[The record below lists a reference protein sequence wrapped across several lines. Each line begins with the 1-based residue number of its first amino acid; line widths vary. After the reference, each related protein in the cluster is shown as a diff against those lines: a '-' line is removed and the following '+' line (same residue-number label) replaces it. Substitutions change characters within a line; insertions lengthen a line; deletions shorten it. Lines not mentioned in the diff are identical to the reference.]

1 MFLFGNKEEKK
12 VKKAEE
18 KQIKEYFKNN
28 HEIQTKKYLSQ
39 KVFLNQEN
47 NKLSTM
53 MI

>member
-28 HEIQTKKYLSQ
+28 HDIVIGGIYFNDSDKKYLSQ
-39 KVFLNQEN
+39 KYF
-47 NKLSTM
+47 
-53 MI
+53 